1 MALAATAIVHP
12 ANNIFKVA
20 LVGRKADLGI
30 VLKFALPAVS
40 AAMLGA
46 LLSNYMAAAQPIAAY
61 VLGGR
66 TCSITAMTLVI
77 AFLSMVFAFFVPSVE
92 NCTLRL

>member
-20 LVGRKADLGI
+20 LVGKADLGI

-40 AAMLGA
+40 ATMLGA
-46 LLSNYMAAAQPIAAY
+46 LLLNYMAAAQPIAAY

-77 AFLSMVFAFFVPSVE
+77 AFLIMVFAIFEIHPQ
-92 NCTLRL
+92 L